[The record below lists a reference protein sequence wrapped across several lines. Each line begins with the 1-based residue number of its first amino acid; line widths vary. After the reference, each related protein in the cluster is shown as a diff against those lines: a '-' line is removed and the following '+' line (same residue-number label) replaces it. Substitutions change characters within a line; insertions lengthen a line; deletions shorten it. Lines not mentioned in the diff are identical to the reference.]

1 MTQADFYFVRVG
13 DGRFRPTHHTA
24 GAWSTSEQHFSPLGG
39 LLTHEIERFAADRGE
54 DDLVTSR
61 ITFDILGTVAIEEF
75 DVRVE
80 VVRPGRTIELVEA
93 IASAGGRPVVRAR
106 TWRVIRGDTATIAG
120 GEPDLLAPPDSIASQ
135 SW

>member
-1 MTQADFYFVRVG
+1 MTQTNCYFIRTG
-13 DGRFRPTHHTA
+13 SSRFLPTHHTA

-39 LLTHEIERFAADRGE
+39 LLTHETERSAAARGSHE
-54 DDLVTSR
+54 LVTSR
-61 ITFDILGTVAIEEF
+61 ITFDILGTVAIDEF

-106 TWRVIRGDTATIAG
+106 TWRVIRGDTA
-120 GEPDLLAPPDSIASQ
+120 
-135 SW
+135 